1 MSNIINDL
9 FRSFFWFLGQFT
21 LMLMDMLHTLIK
33 TLTGFNILS
42 LDFFW
47 EWWVLLC
54 AFLTFFIF
62 LRVCSMF
69 FKAMIDEE
77 AMEKLNPLLT
87 IVKIGVI
94 SIVIGLA
101 PYGLNEFNR
110 ISIGMVDNI
119 SVFTGGDVGDD
130 IKPSA
135 IIFSS
140 GLDEDVDFQKVD
152 INDKENGEYKYLPTT
167 WDILLCVSSALIVS
181 FFYVLLSLQITK
193 RAFDLAVK
201 ILISPLPIS
210 GIVNPNDQSFGTW
223 LKLLIADLSAN
234 FLQMLVLYLVLKTC
248 SHPFV
253 VGYHILVR
261 IMILIGG
268 MMAIV
273 AAPSGIAQLLG
284 SDIGVGSMLQQI
296 ASLKYATAGIGA
308 AFGGVKAGAMTAG
321 AAAVY
326 GGGRMMG
333 GQGLLHNAGNMMNQ
347 AAGGGMKNKGASTA
361 TGSGTEG
368 FASKMNGYSQEPAFS
383 SGAEDTSKTAAMSS
397 ANVGS
402 FDSDAGVN
410 NEGASGFDSASPASA
425 SNQGEAKS
433 SSGSYAQSGAA
444 SEAANSQVSE
454 SFSEGRTADASEP
467 STQAKKSPHMKAVE
481 VNPEGGAKQATS
493 GGSKFIAKKVSDYG
507 KSNQGFKGAAA
518 RIVSTGGSHLYQNS
532 ARRLSTQK
540 RNVRTGETN
549 DSRFVQSSRAI
560 YAVKEAVSYK
570 PEPEKSASEPEGG
583 EQ

>member
-1 MSNIINDL
+1 MGNIMNDL

-21 LMLMDMLHTLIK
+21 LMLMDILHSLVK
-33 TLTGFNILS
+33 TLTGFNILG

-62 LRVCSMF
+62 LRVCSML
-69 FKAMIDEE
+69 FKAMIDED

-94 SIVIGLA
+94 SIVVGLA

-110 ISIGMVDNI
+110 IAIGMVDNI
-119 SVFTGGDVGDD
+119 SVFTGGESGQE

-140 GLDEDVDFQKVD
+140 GLDEVVDFQKVN

-167 WDILLCVSSALIVS
+167 WDLLLCVGSALVVS

-193 RAFDLAVK
+193 RAFDIAVK
-201 ILISPLPIS
+201 VLISPLPIS

-223 LKLLIADLSAN
+223 IKLIIADLSAN
-234 FLQMLVLYLVLKTC
+234 FLQMIVLYLVLKTC
-248 SHPFV
+248 SHQLIVSFD
-253 VGYHILVR
+253 IIIR
-261 IMILIGG
+261 ITILIGG

-273 AAPSGIAQLLG
+273 AAPSGTAQVLG

-296 ASLKYATAGIGA
+296 ASLKYATAGMGA
-308 AFGGVKAGAMTAG
+308 AFGGVKAGAMMAG
-321 AAAVY
+321 AAGVY

-347 AAGGGMKNKGASTA
+347 AAGGGMKNKGTS

-383 SGAEDTSKTAAMSS
+383 SGAEDTSNTSAMSS
-397 ANVGS
+397 SNVGS
-402 FDSDAGVN
+402 FESDTS
-410 NEGASGFDSASPASA
+410 EGSRGFDSASTASA
-425 SNQGEAKS
+425 SSQGEANS
-433 SSGSYAQSGAA
+433 ASGSYAQGGVA
-444 SEAANSQVSE
+444 SESANSQASE

-467 STQAKKSPHMKAVE
+467 LTQAKKSPHVKAVE

-493 GGSKFIAKKVSDYG
+493 GGSKFIAKKISDYG

-540 RNVRTGETN
+540 RNARTGETN

-570 PEPEKSASEPEGG
+570 PEPEKSTSEPEGG